1 MEEEEDE
8 EEKEEA
14 YINTKFDPTLNV
26 FLFPLLSRTLHKPF
40 PPPTPLFDKAV
51 MWVLPL
57 TLHTEHVAKHYSCLY
72 QYYQTDT
79 PINQNLDP
87 LPSGP

>member
-1 MEEEEDE
+1 M
-8 EEKEEA
+8 
-14 YINTKFDPTLNV
+14 NTHTYKHKIRSYVKCFSLPVITTNLTQTLPT
-26 FLFPLLSRTLHKPF
+26 S
-40 PPPTPLFDKAV
+40 TPLFDKAV
-51 MWVLPL
+51 MWVSPL
-57 TLHTEHVAKHYSCLY
+57 TLHTVHVAKHYSCLY